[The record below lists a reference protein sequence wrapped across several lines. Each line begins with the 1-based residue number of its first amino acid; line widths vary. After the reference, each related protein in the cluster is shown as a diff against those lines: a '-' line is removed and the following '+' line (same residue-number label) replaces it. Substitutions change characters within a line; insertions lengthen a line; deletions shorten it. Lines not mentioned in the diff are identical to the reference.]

1 MMRMID
7 AAQPRPVG
15 KLWIR
20 DWLVS
25 EGLVDLEN

>member
-7 AAQPRPVG
+7 TAQPRPVG

-25 EGLVDLEN
+25 EGLVEK

>member
-25 EGLVDLEN
+25 EGLVEE